1 MSTSPGPRRG
11 IASWLLLV
19 LHFGCY
25 VLLPSFAVIA
35 AVNLAREL
43 EWSPLLAGG
52 MRLALF
58 FLVVPI
64 YFIYMAILLGRFF
77 PRSALAALPTFLPV
91 GFSAAAVFSGPRS
104 LDHLG
109 LALVRLGLPL
119 FVGFMSLLTMGVVVL
134 IVRNA
139 RGQSDVVARV
149 VTTSLLL
156 LAGYGPVVYVAALHL
171 AVGVREGRGL
181 WFVAQFVISV
191 ALVVVFHLKPIR
203 TLHGEGAL

>member
-1 MSTSPGPRRG
+1 
-11 IASWLLLV
+11 
-19 LHFGCY
+19 
-25 VLLPSFAVIA
+25 
-35 AVNLAREL
+35 
-43 EWSPLLAGG
+43 

-77 PRSALAALPTFLPV
+77 PRAVLAALPTFLPV
-91 GFSAAAVFSGPRS
+91 AFGAATVLTGEQPFARLGPT
-104 LDHLG
+104 
-109 LALVRLGLPL
+109 LVGLGLPL

-156 LAGYGPVVYVAALHL
+156 VCGYVPVVYVAALHL
-171 AVGVREGRGL
+171 AVGFREGRGP
-181 WFVAQFVISV
+181 WSAVQFAISV

-203 TLHGEGAL
+203 QLHREGAL